1 MRLPFFF
8 LPSCAILLF
17 GCSSS
22 SPAVVATDAGGDAHA
37 AEDATPEAA
46 PAVDSSQPDHADS
59 APGDSAPADAP
70 VACNSLVNTD
80 PAVTTN
86 QVASDP
92 PAMTGGV
99 IADGTYELTDAT
111 IYTGPSGPVGPG
123 GPAQTTLQITGTTV
137 QMAESGQP
145 PTRTVTLVTSG
156 TTFTATTTCPESA
169 VSQGSYTATATTLA
183 IEIPGGTDDAGA
195 RTVVET
201 FTRQ

>member
-8 LPSCAILLF
+8 VPSCALVLF

-22 SPAVVATDAGGDAHA
+22 SPAVVATEAGVEDAHA
-37 AEDATPEAA
+37 AADATPEAA
-46 PAVDSSQPDHADS
+46 PVVDSSQPEHAD
-59 APGDSAPADAP
+59 AAPADTSADAP
-70 VACNSLVNTD
+70 IACNSLVNTE

-123 GPAQTTLQITGTTV
+123 GPAQMTLQISGTTI
-137 QMAESGQP
+137 QMAETGQP

-156 TTFTATTTCPESA
+156 TTFTATITCPDSE

-195 RTVVET
+195 RTVIET
-201 FTRQ
+201 FTKQ

>member
-8 LPSCAILLF
+8 VPSCAVMLF

-22 SPAVVATDAGGDAHA
+22 SPAVVATDAGADAHPA
-37 AEDATPEAA
+37 ADATPEAA
-46 PAVDSSQPDHADS
+46 PAVDSSPQDHA
-59 APGDSAPADAP
+59 DSAPADAP

-123 GPAQTTLQITGTTV
+123 GPAQTTLQIMGTTV

-201 FTRQ
+201 FTKQ